1 MQQSLDSLIA
11 EIGNPEITPNDL
23 TVIHRLIKDRAR
35 WFSMSCGDGGY
46 VMSLAEEYEK
56 KFLNINF
63 KDLVLIV
70 SLFYNSTDII
80 DRRHTRHLLK
90 KYFKR
95 RELGYSE
102 STMLFPE
109 ITSQTYGLLVYRE
122 QAEKMIMS
130 ITDMGHEEAN
140 KLLRNLRKR
149 TYEAQNYGDTF
160 ISSGV
165 SKGLPR
171 EKVRRVWS
179 LISRQAQ
186 LLTDYKFS
194 LALSWL
200 LYQLQY
206 LETYHSTRVWTKVKR
221 FAKQYEDGLNL
232 QQIEEVNSLIGLLP
246 QYNKKDIEITT
257 HMKLW
262 NKCKKLLQH
271 RLGERICQMLKDV
284 ESASFD
290 NKALTLILKDDQMYE
305 KLEKKLFDRSE
316 VRRIFVATLREVYG
330 DDVKLFYVWKL

>member
-1 MQQSLDSLIA
+1 M
-11 EIGNPEITPNDL
+11 P
-23 TVIHRLIKDRAR
+23 K
-35 WFSMSCGDGGY
+35 
-46 VMSLAEEYEK
+46 
-56 KFLNINF
+56 
-63 KDLVLIV
+63 
-70 SLFYNSTDII
+70 
-80 DRRHTRHLLK
+80 
-90 KYFKR
+90 
-95 RELGYSE
+95 
-102 STMLFPE
+102 
-109 ITSQTYGLLVYRE
+109 
-122 QAEKMIMS
+122 
-130 ITDMGHEEAN
+130 
-140 KLLRNLRKR
+140 
-149 TYEAQNYGDTF
+149 
-160 ISSGV
+160 
-165 SKGLPR
+165 

-179 LISRQAQ
+179 LISHQAQ

-221 FAKQYEDGLNL
+221 FTKQYEYGQNL